1 MIVQAILLGLVAML
15 GNAEYLL
22 GTSCLSR
29 PLVMGAL
36 TGIVMGDIPT
46 GVTLG
51 ATLELAFMGSFS
63 IGASIPPEMI
73 SGTVLG
79 TAFTISTGS
88 GLETALTIGIPVA
101 SPVLIVKNVGMVF
114 ILPPFVHKADD
125 YAAKGDTAGVARM
138 HFLGGFFGVNL
149 IIGLC
154 VAIGFYAGGPAVQAL
169 LDMIPEWVSNGLQ
182 ITMGLLPAIGFA
194 LLLKM
199 IMNKQVACFF
209 IAGFALS
216 TYLGI
221 PTTGI
226 AIFGAVVA
234 IVLAQIQQKLNAR
247 PALATEGGMDDDDD
261 DF

>member
-1 MIVQAILLGLVAML
+1 MIVQAIMLGLVAML

-29 PLVMGAL
+29 PLVMGTL

-51 ATLELAFMGSFS
+51 STLELAFMGSFS

-88 GLETALTIGIPVA
+88 GLETAITIGIPVA
-101 SPVLIVKNVGMVF
+101 SLVLILKNIGMVF
-114 ILPPFVHKADD
+114 ILPPFVHRADT
-125 YAAKGDTAGVARM
+125 YAAQGDAAGVARM
-138 HFLGGFFGVNL
+138 HFLGGFLGVNL
-149 IIGLC
+149 IIGLA
-154 VAIGFYAGGPAVQAL
+154 VGIGFYAGGSAVQAL
-169 LDMIPEWVSNGLQ
+169 LDIIPEWVSNGLQ

-199 IMNKQVACFF
+199 IMNREVACFF
-209 IAGFALS
+209 ILGFAIA
-216 TYLGI
+216 TYLKI
-221 PTTGI
+221 PTTGV
-226 AIFGAVVA
+226 AIFGAVAAV
-234 IVLAQIQQKLNAR
+234 VLGQIHQKLNMR
-247 PALATEGGMDDDDD
+247 PAIEGGMDDDDD
-261 DF
+261 F